1 MSNWYKYAKF
11 IQSTKK
17 VVISPE
23 VKDGLESLGWLD
35 ALIKELSHIAPS
47 VQSGKY
53 RVPLSESGGG
63 KDFVVQLEVS
73 PTEVR
78 AVKTFPVTWD
88 ESPVLETKEHGSF
101 MDRIFAQK
109 AGSKL

>member
-1 MSNWYKYAKF
+1 MSNWYKYSKST
-11 IQSTKK
+11 QSTKK

-23 VKDGLESLGWLD
+23 VKDSLESLGWLD

-53 RVPLSESGGG
+53 RVPLSDGGAG

-78 AVKTFPVTWD
+78 AIKTLPVTWD
-88 ESPVLETKEHGSF
+88 ESPVLETTDHRSF
-101 MDRIFAQK
+101 MERVFAQK
-109 AGSKL
+109 AG